1 MTCWRELNYNTNAL
15 GRVLAGRSIL
25 LSQFLQILIMGNY
38 VYYYLK
44 SYGWLVGVRRRIM
57 TGTPLILPI
66 YRLSREECV
75 VCWSRLRRGRI
86 VWIGTECISLV
97 RDNGVLYVY
106 AEDNHE
112 RGIM

>member
-44 SYGWLVGVRRRIM
+44 SYG
-57 TGTPLILPI
+57 
-66 YRLSREECV
+66 
-75 VCWSRLRRGRI
+75 
-86 VWIGTECISLV
+86 
-97 RDNGVLYVY
+97 
-106 AEDNHE
+106 
-112 RGIM
+112 

>member
-15 GRVLAGRSIL
+15 GRILAGRSIL

-75 VCWSRLRRGRI
+75 VCWSRLRRGGI
-86 VWIGTECISLV
+86 AWMETKCITRV
-97 RDNGVLYVY
+97 G
-106 AEDNHE
+106 
-112 RGIM
+112 